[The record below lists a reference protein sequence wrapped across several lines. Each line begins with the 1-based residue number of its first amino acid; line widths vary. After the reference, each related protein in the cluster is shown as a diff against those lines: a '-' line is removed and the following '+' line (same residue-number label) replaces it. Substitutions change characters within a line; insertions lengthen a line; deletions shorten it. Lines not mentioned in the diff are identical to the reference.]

1 MKLNG
6 TNKVSLKFDIDD
18 SVSHPGSWRIAFAE
32 CKSRKPLGE
41 YTVNSND
48 TVTIPK
54 CTGDLMI
61 EIKNDGYNSATG
73 QIYHIKASVKT
84 NTIVKP
90 TATTISQ
97 SKPASARQQFTGE
110 KPTMQPVTM
119 YTEAQI
125 QRVDTKKSQQ

>member
-90 TATTISQ
+90 TATTISSIKAGKRQ
-97 SKPASARQQFTGE
+97 ATVYWRKANNATGYYVYRSTNSKSG
-110 KPTMQPVTM
+110 
-119 YTEAQI
+119 Y
-125 QRVDTKKSQQ
+125 KKSQQ